1 MVECKLPKLDVAG
14 SSPVFRSKNFESV
27 WNSDL
32 KVRYLYRFLKNILLF
47 VFIQFEITSRGLS
60 SVGLEHL
67 PYKQRVGGSTPSAP
81 TVLKPYKQI
90 TYKVF
95 LF

>member
-32 KVRYLYRFLKNILLF
+32 KVRYLYRFLKNICFLVLKF
-47 VFIQFEITSRGLS
+47 PFWGLS

-81 TVLKPYKQI
+81 TELKPYKII